1 LGGGVANIPFQNGI
15 LPVDPSGHGTVNM
28 RAWPVNLVGGELE
41 TGKFQGTATITVMV
55 R

>member
-1 LGGGVANIPFQNGI
+1 
-15 LPVDPSGHGTVNM
+15 
-28 RAWPVNLVGGELE
+28 NLVGGELE